1 MTRLGFKNTYL
12 KTKTQ
17 EDKKS
22 YNKER
27 NYCVKLIEKSRR
39 EFYYN
44 LDTESI
50 TDSKTFQKTL
60 KPLFSDKLVQAGKIT
75 LLKSNEIWV
84 LFPEIGR
91 VKNFLWLTRSD
102 SRMCFRI
109 YIFISKKQQTNKQ
122 IKETRIKKAKETKE
136 EKRICPENQLKK

>member
-1 MTRLGFKNTYL
+1 MTRLGFKNTNL

-60 KPLFSDKLVQAGKIT
+60 KPLFSHKLVQAGKIT
-75 LLKSNEIWV
+75 LLKSNEI
-84 LFPEIGR
+84 
-91 VKNFLWLTRSD
+91 
-102 SRMCFRI
+102 
-109 YIFISKKQQTNKQ
+109 
-122 IKETRIKKAKETKE
+122 
-136 EKRICPENQLKK
+136 